1 MFTHDLI
8 LFNILRNNL
17 SRCYLNHAGELI
29 TTIANDTTRQ
39 ISRAVDDTAMQ
50 ISNAAESAADAIEIA
65 AGAMGLGNQSVS
77 GRGSRATD
85 ADADSQLFEDDA
97 FDGVA
102 NEGADI
108 SLEWNDA
115 ESGATH
121 RRGSSVL

>member
-1 MFTHDLI
+1 MI
-8 LFNILRNNL
+8 LFFFLPNLNN
-17 SRCYLNHAGELI
+17 AGELI

-50 ISNAAESAADAIEIA
+50 ISNAAESAVDAIESA
-65 AGAMGLGNQSVS
+65 AGAMGLSSHSGS
-77 GRGSRATD
+77 GRGSRAADT
-85 ADADSQLFEDDA
+85 DADSQLFEDDA
-97 FDGVA
+97 FDGVS

-115 ESGATH
+115 ESGTTH